1 MKVIYG
7 GIVLALAWVTYFIVS
22 QFDDREGVTGAL
34 LTTGSQPSDAIFA
47 LGALLFLR
55 FLCVVVLPALL
66 VGWLLERL
74 LVRMHKRFTRA
85 RS

>member
-1 MKVIYG
+1 M
-7 GIVLALAWVTYFIVS
+7 
-22 QFDDREGVTGAL
+22 RRP
-34 LTTGSQPSDAIFA
+34 TGSQPSDAIFA
-47 LGALLFLR
+47 LGALLALR

-74 LVRMHKRFTRA
+74 LVRLHKRFTRA